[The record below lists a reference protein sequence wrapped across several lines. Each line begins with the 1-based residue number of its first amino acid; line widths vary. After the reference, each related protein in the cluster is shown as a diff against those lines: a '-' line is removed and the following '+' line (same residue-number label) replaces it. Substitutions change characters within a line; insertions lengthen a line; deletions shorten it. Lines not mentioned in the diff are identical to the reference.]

1 MMFPVQSRNCDF
13 KLLVCGFRRIDLQEL
28 CKDRNGETLKNL
40 MQQKERI
47 SYLFENGLSH
57 VYISTRNE
65 LYPESL
71 VPSILQSRAGLKLF
85 EIMQFVEL
93 KCKTFVD
100 ICAGPGAMSDLL
112 LKSYDCTGIGVTL
125 NQEDKSKQFYS
136 HLHCNDKYNIASG
149 EDGDITRI
157 EVISDIAAMCDAIF
171 GKYNAD
177 ILIADGA
184 PSLEFHQEDY
194 QEIHA
199 QKIILGEL
207 ICALECVKRHGTLVL
222 KIFDTFTKFTRC
234 VVYLLTKIFGT
245 VKIIK
250 PSASRITNSEKY
262 IVGIDLVIL
271 DEKRTELLRH
281 LQVILYNFKDGYNCE
296 EFISLDKDSRFDQ
309 TFESAMANLSK
320 NQFESLSSILD
331 QIDYK
336 IFRIESKPACKGK
349 GKGKGKGKS
358 KSKRKVEPYPTDDHK
373 NVVKQ
378 QTLQPL
384 QELEYSPFDDDCCF
398 PEDD

>member
-1 MMFPVQSRNCDF
+1 MMYSVQSRNYEF
-13 KLLVCGFRRIDLQEL
+13 KLLACGFRRIDLQEL
-28 CKDRNGETLKNL
+28 CRDRNGEILKNL
-40 MQQKERI
+40 IQQKERI

-71 VPSILQSRAGLKLF
+71 VPNILKSRAGLKLF

-93 KCKTFVD
+93 QCKTFVD

-112 LKSYDCTGIGVTL
+112 LKSHDCTGIGVSL
-125 NQEDKSKQFYS
+125 NQEDKSKHFYS
-136 HLHCNDKYNIASG
+136 HLHCNDRYHIASG

-157 EVISDIAAMCDAIF
+157 EVISEIAAMCDAIF

-184 PSLEFHQEDY
+184 PNLEFHQEDY
-194 QEIHA
+194 QEIYA
-199 QKIILGEL
+199 QKIILGEV

-222 KIFDTFTKFTRC
+222 KIFDSFTKFTRC

-271 DEKRTELLRH
+271 DEKRIDLLRH

-296 EFISLDKDSRFDQ
+296 EIISLDKDSRFDQ
-309 TFESAMANLSK
+309 TFETAMANLAK
-320 NQFESLSSILD
+320 KQLESLAAILD

-336 IFRIESKPACKGK
+336 IFRIESKPSCKGKGDGK
-349 GKGKGKGKS
+349 GKGKGKG
-358 KSKRKVEPYPTDDHK
+358 KSKRKVEPYPTDDYK
-373 NVVKQ
+373 KVAPPP
-378 QTLQPL
+378 PL
-384 QELEYSPFDDDCCF
+384 QELEYSPFEDECCF